1 MPNVKISQLPY
12 VGKTGFTSND
22 IVPFVNYINPTGT
35 TSETKIDDIKDY
47 VLDNTFIQNIIKV
60 GKGGNVDFTTVS
72 DAINSITGSSSTN
85 RYVIQIGPGFYIEP
99 EISLIG
105 KEYVNLVGSEINS
118 TIILPDLN
126 TNTIFTLGTNNQLSF
141 LTISGATSGVGISCP
156 DCGDFSLIHKVS
168 LFDNDTQ
175 ISVTS
180 SVVSTQFYGEYVDLN
195 GDYTYG
201 VYVTASNS
209 FTCYVSFENYFNE
222 TLGPK
227 PTIANYCSG
236 LGSSLSIQGGAGFG
250 IGTTGSEYLRIEDGA
265 DVIISGVNIYS
276 WDYALRNTNNG
287 GACTFDIDGV
297 SIVGS
302 STYDLSVENPNTF
315 GTIQG
320 SLSHQQINN
329 LSQNVYWGFLDHID
343 GELDV
348 TRKISVTFKDGTH
361 TDLSTLLFEGGTMG
375 VLEGGVI
382 TIVSGLT
389 FSISEGYGYLESI
402 IDNSVIKRYDWLD
415 TPHTLLPNQNQYIY
429 INNNGILSNTGTR
442 PNSTYNIILGRIVTN
457 STDIIIIDASP
468 LQASHTSNLY
478 GNLFRNALGPIYDS
492 GSIVTENVTPYHL
505 DVTSGD
511 YYYSTNEYL
520 PSGGTDITFTMYYGD
535 GTTGWTTSATT
546 EVVNGWDDGSGT
558 IAPLPTTGF
567 TKHTLY
573 VVGEGINEQYFLVL
587 GQEKYTSLI
596 ETENG
601 LLPIPPPYFDDSITQ
616 IASIYIQ
623 QGQPSIVQ
631 IEDIRPVIGFKA
643 GGVNASSLH
652 ANLLGLSAD
661 DHTQYLLVDGARAME
676 GDLDMGGNDI
686 TNVNRII
693 SNNIK
698 STTISATTYQN
709 LPVDPDTF
717 VTGFTYNNNVFT
729 VKQNNG
735 QPDLTSVIN
744 SVTGWTV
751 NGDLTV
757 TGSTY
762 TKNLIVTGGTQSIF
776 SGNSSSDLVRI
787 TQTGS
792 GNAFVVEDSSNPDSS
807 PFVIDN
813 SGSVGIGGTLSVG
826 KTGVT
831 AGNQVD
837 IKSDNNYLNG
847 IYVGGQFITQF
858 PNVGVYANA
867 LSIGVYGGIANDGGG
882 IGVYGQTG
890 NAGGES
896 QSGDYIG
903 GKFESFT
910 SGGNRYSLQLLDGT
924 EGVGKFL
931 YSVTSDGKSNWTSQ
945 LSGTSLTINGGATIT
960 GATSMKSVTATT
972 VSASTLTLIS
982 PNVPPTPSVSTP
994 FIDNYDRVTLS
1005 PGGTPS
1011 LTYTNT
1017 NTGGGN
1023 STIVTNYLNLN
1034 NGTPAGQSYT
1044 TVPLSGFGSPFNP
1057 TLSSNNPLS
1066 TIEWTFNLRT
1076 NRASIFAGFGASSY
1090 AGAVVLVGS
1099 NTNLQSAGSGYA
1111 LVYGTTGTRNWKL
1124 VKYNNGLA
1132 GTQTDIIT
1140 GGLFAGNTN
1149 YVSARVVY
1157 TPSTNTWSYY
1167 FRDDGASAWGDP
1179 TTTSTLIGS
1188 AVDSTYTSTLMSV
1201 FGVFFNYSTA
1211 ASQNLQFDNLRVQQS
1226 VSASA
1231 TTIDQLT
1238 LKNNSGTD
1246 VFKVKDDGTT
1256 TMSGTVTSSVG
1267 FFGSFSGTHLGN
1279 GSSLTLG
1286 QSGVMVTGTTALS
1299 VTSATTALT
1308 LIPGLST
1315 TITVSGQT
1323 MVYIQTNGGVN
1334 TTSTT
1339 ISGGSALDIA
1349 ILVDGAVL
1357 AAGGYQRIYA
1367 DNPTGNAT
1375 VTNWVANWNT
1385 SVLLTLAAGSH
1396 TIEVDAVYVAG
1407 ATATVSGIANS
1418 IKQGTLSVMVL
1429 KSN

>member
-1 MPNVKISQLPY
+1 MPNIKISQLPY
-12 VGKTGFTSND
+12 VGKTGYTSND
-22 IVPFVNYINPTGT
+22 IVPFVSYINPTGT

-47 VLDNTFIQNIIKV
+47 VLDNSFVQNVIKV
-60 GKGGNVDFTTVS
+60 GKGGDVDFTS
-72 DAINSITGSSSTN
+72 LNDAIQSITGSSDSN
-85 RYVIQIGPGFYIEP
+85 RFTIQVGPGVYVEP
-99 EISLIG
+99 PMSLIG
-105 KEYVNLVGSEINS
+105 KEYVSIVGDDIYSVVIVPDNPS
-118 TIILPDLN
+118 NTIIRLGN
-126 TNTIFTLGTNNQLSF
+126 TSYISF
-141 LTISGATSGVGISCP
+141 LTISGATSGVGISC
-156 DCGDFSLIHKVS
+156 DNLGGFALVHKIS
-168 LFDNDTQ
+168 MYDNDVQ
-175 ISVTS
+175 ITVISTVDN
-180 SVVSTQFYGEYVDLN
+180 TQFYGEYIDLN
-195 GDYTYG
+195 GYYSYG
-201 VYVTASNS
+201 VYVIAQSNYQA
-209 FTCYVSFENYFNE
+209 FANLENHFNFPS
-222 TLGPK
+222 GN
-227 PTIANYCSG
+227 PTIANFCQGQNSVLSFDSG
-236 LGSSLSIQGGAGFG
+236 SAIGVGVPGSVAFWLEDSSQMTMSNSNIVGWDVA
-250 IGTTGSEYLRIEDGA
+250 IRIA
-265 DVIISGVNIYS
+265 
-276 WDYALRNTNNG
+276 NNG
-287 GACTFDIDGV
+287 GPSTFDIDGV
-297 SIVGS
+297 SIRDSV
-302 STYDLSVENPNTF
+302 TYDLSVDHIDTQ

-320 SLSHQQINN
+320 SLSHQLISNV
-329 LSQNVYWGFLDHID
+329 SENVYWGFLDHTD
-343 GELDV
+343 GEFDI
-348 TRKISVTFKDGTH
+348 TRKLSVTFKDGTH
-361 TDLSTLLFEGGTMG
+361 TDLSTLIFEGGTMG

-402 IDNSVIKRYDWLD
+402 IDNGIIKRYDWLD
-415 TPHTLLPNQNQYIY
+415 TQHTLLPKQNQYIY
-429 INNNGILSNTGTR
+429 INNNGILSNSGTR
-442 PNSTYNIILGRIVTN
+442 PNSIYNIVLGRVVTN
-457 STDIIIIDASP
+457 STNIIMIDASP

-492 GSIVTENVTPYHL
+492 GSIVTENNTVYHL
-505 DVTSGD
+505 DVTGGD

-601 LLPIPPPYFDDSITQ
+601 LLPIPPTYFEDSVTQ

-661 DHTQYLLVDGARAME
+661 DHTQYLLVDGGRAME

-686 TNVNRII
+686 LNVDRIL
-693 SNNIK
+693 SDNVT
-698 STTISATTYQN
+698 STSVSATTYYN
-709 LPVDPDTF
+709 LPIDPDTY

-735 QPDLTSVIN
+735 QPDLTAVIN

-751 NGDLTV
+751 NGNLTVTGDTSVQGLTATTISATTYQNLPVDPNTFVTAFTYNNNVFTLKQNNGQPDLSTTINTVTGLTVNGDLTV
-757 TGSTY
+757 TG
-762 TKNLIVTGGTQSIF
+762 N
-776 SGNSSSDLVRI
+776 
-787 TQTGS
+787 
-792 GNAFVVEDSSNPDSS
+792 
-807 PFVIDN
+807 
-813 SGSVGIGGTLSVG
+813 
-826 KTGVT
+826 
-831 AGNQVD
+831 
-837 IKSDNNYLNG
+837 
-847 IYVGGQFITQF
+847 
-858 PNVGVYANA
+858 
-867 LSIGVYGGIANDGGG
+867 
-882 IGVYGQTG
+882 
-890 NAGGES
+890 
-896 QSGDYIG
+896 
-903 GKFESFT
+903 
-910 SGGNRYSLQLLDGT
+910 
-924 EGVGKFL
+924 
-931 YSVTSDGKSNWTSQ
+931 
-945 LSGTSLTINGGATIT
+945 
-960 GATSMKSVTATT
+960 TSMKSVTATT
-972 VSASTLTLIS
+972 VSASTVTIQS
-982 PNVPPTPSVSTP
+982 TNVPPTPTVSTP

-1076 NRASIFAGFGASSY
+1076 NRAAIFAGFGASSY
-1090 AGAVVLVGS
+1090 GGAVVLVGS

-1140 GGLFAGNTN
+1140 GGLFSGNTN
-1149 YVSARVVY
+1149 YVSARILY

-1167 FRDDGASAWGDP
+1167 FRDDGPTAWADP
-1179 TTTSTLIGS
+1179 TTTNTLIGS

-1226 VSASA
+1226 ITPSAS
-1231 TTIDQLT
+1231 TVDSVVV
-1238 LKNNSGTD
+1238 KNYVGSE

-1256 TMSGTVTSSVG
+1256 TMSGTVTSSIG

-1286 QSGVMVTGTTALS
+1286 QSGVMVTGTTALT
-1299 VTSATTALT
+1299 VTNATTALT

-1334 TTSTT
+1334 TTATTST
-1339 ISGGSALDIA
+1339 GGSALDIG

-1367 DNPTGNAT
+1367 DNPTANAT

-1407 ATATVSGIANS
+1407 STATVSGGSGA